1 MMVHAQ
7 HLEQEEEEGKFFF
20 TNAARKFPIV
30 DALPYMWPSSATLA
44 SEYIQDWKTRAG
56 NALARYKLSKR
67 TMTCIASHTSR
78 KTGSC
83 PLSDRALASRSGRTI
98 PSTKRDICRL
108 KKLGFLIAEIR
119 EDNGYR
125 NRTRALILSV
135 PDVID
140 EDQRIPQNDDQRID
154 HRAKAEWRSTHI
166 GYVDPTDEG
175 ERRDV

>member
-1 MMVHAQ
+1 MVHAQ
-7 HLEQEEEEGKFFF
+7 HLENEEEEGKFLF
-20 TNAARKFPIV
+20 TKTARKFPIV
-30 DALPYMWPSSATLA
+30 DALPYMWPSSASLA

-119 EDNGYR
+119 DENGYR
-125 NRTRALILSV
+125 NRTRSLVLSL

-140 EDQRIPQNDDQRID
+140 EDQRIPQNDDQRIPLND
-154 HRAKAEWRSTHI
+154 KAEWRSTYQA
-166 GYVDPTDEG
+166 YVDPSDKG